1 MTGIKVSNYY
11 EKSHIPLVI
20 SIAETPSPLIHTGI
34 HEVLSRKILVLI
46 QRYHK
51 TTLSQET
58 PGDCFFTSFEIVLH
72 LPFFPKKFWKLEN
85 LYFAW

>member
-20 SIAETPSPLIHTGI
+20 SIAETPSPLMHTGI

-46 QRYHK
+46 QRYIK
-51 TTLSQET
+51 
-58 PGDCFFTSFEIVLH
+58 P
-72 LPFFPKKFWKLEN
+72 P
-85 LYFAW
+85 